1 MKNKINKAL
10 ALPHIQRLVKSASWS
25 LIGTVS
31 GKTLMLVAFIMVAR
45 IIGKEEYGKIGVLRS
60 TITMFMVFSSLGM
73 GLTAARYVAYYRNSN
88 KEKAYQ
94 IHKASNQV
102 AFIFGLFITVFLLL
116 FSRQIS
122 QLSFGT
128 ADLSVSLQLTVIAL
142 FFSTVSSAQS
152 GTLTGFEDFKRLGI
166 NNLVYGII
174 QFFLIIIGAY
184 FWGSNGVLLSLGVA
198 AAIFVLLNQMSI
210 NKHFDSSFTNFKTFT
225 PEIRN
230 IFVKFSLPAM
240 LSTFVA
246 LPVIWLAKTLLV
258 RTDGFGEMAIFDVS
272 EQWYLMVLFVPNSI
286 GAIILPMLSNSLSEG
301 SGNEYKKLL
310 KLNLL
315 VNCVIVTSL
324 TVVIV
329 ILAPFILKLYGS
341 NFTSYL
347 PLRILLIAAILQTI
361 NSVLGQVIASKA
373 KMWLGFAVN
382 LFWGASFL
390 ISAYVFVGYLNLG
403 SLGLSYAFLV
413 SYLLHSLVQGFI
425 TVKII
430 I

>member
-1 MKNKINKAL
+1 
-10 ALPHIQRLVKSASWS
+10 
-25 LIGTVS
+25 
-31 GKTLMLVAFIMVAR
+31 
-45 IIGKEEYGKIGVLRS
+45 
-60 TITMFMVFSSLGM
+60 MVFSSLGM
-73 GLTAARYVAYYRNSN
+73 GLTAARYVAYFRGNN
-88 KEKAYQ
+88 REKAYQ

-102 AFIFGLFITVFLLL
+102 ALFFGLLIVIVLLL
-116 FSRQIS
+116 FSTQIS
-122 QLSFGT
+122 QVSFATAELSF
-128 ADLSVSLQLTVIAL
+128 SLKLTVIAL

-152 GTLTGFEDFKRLGI
+152 GTLTGFEDFKQLGI
-166 NNLVYGII
+166 NNLIYGII
-174 QFFLIIIGAY
+174 QFILIIIGAY
-184 FWGSNGVLLSLGVA
+184 FWGADGVLLALGLSAGV
-198 AAIFVLLNQMSI
+198 FVLLNQKSI
-210 NKHFDSSFTNFKTFT
+210 NGHFGSSFRNIKTFT
-225 PEIRN
+225 PEIRE

-258 RTDGFGEMAIFDVS
+258 RTDGFAEMAIFDVS

-301 SGNEYKKLL
+301 SGNDYKKIL

-315 VNCVIVTSL
+315 VNCA
-324 TVVIV
+324 IV
-329 ILAPFILKLYGS
+329 IALTLVIIVMAPYILKLYGS

-347 PLRILLIAAILQTI
+347 PLRILLIAAILQTV

-390 ISAYVFVGYLNLG
+390 LSAYVFVDYLNLG

-413 SYLLHSLVQGFI
+413 SYLLHSIVQGFI